1 MRIRL
6 RSWVVFQCQG
16 HEGSKVSFESLWLF
30 TADCQLLSVTV
41 SVYRALCHVVNATRL
56 IQNFSHNSWL
66 STAPCWILVE
76 ENMLQM
82 KLKHNFT
89 LRRFA
94 RVRMRLKHPVTLL
107 TVSCFYRTHQG
118 KIYSLMEK
126 YFSWA
131 ITKMF
136 RNNIFITILFP
147 RQLTCN
153 RNARN
158 ARLLWKTNRTH
169 CTHLIEGQVKIRS
182 MHCKSNCN
190 ENHHIYIMHHY
201 LFQRIHLN

>member
-107 TVSCFYRTHQG
+107 TVSCFYRTLHG
-118 KIYSLMEK
+118 KNLFTNGEIFFMSNYLNVSK
-126 YFSWA
+126 QYFYH
-131 ITKMF
+131 
-136 RNNIFITILFP
+136 NFIP
-147 RQLTCN
+147 
-153 RNARN
+153 
-158 ARLLWKTNRTH
+158 KTTN
-169 CTHLIEGQVKIRS
+169 L
-182 MHCKSNCN
+182 
-190 ENHHIYIMHHY
+190 
-201 LFQRIHLN
+201 